1 VSLGKPNAA
10 VNLQG
15 KQNIVKLPY
24 DDALVYVLDDKGN
37 AEYRIYDLNAV
48 RALKPYSP
56 EMEFVNDEYYMGKGE
71 KKDIA
76 LSVLSTAENNALN
89 VKKSADNALVYLEIK
104 SEGATSF
111 TISDKNT
118 TRTFTL
124 TDEVYTI
131 KIHTDCTV
139 TFDGAASV
147 SYKEVVR
154 DYAPLIPA
162 AYAND
167 EEPLHFNL
175 WMTTSFNFE

>member
-1 VSLGKPNAA
+1 
-10 VNLQG
+10 
-15 KQNIVKLPY
+15 
-24 DDALVYVLDDKGN
+24 
-37 AEYRIYDLNAV
+37 
-48 RALKPYSP
+48 
-56 EMEFVNDEYYMGKGE
+56 MGKGE

-76 LSVLSTAENNALN
+76 LSVLSTAENNVLN
-89 VKKSADNALVYLEIK
+89 VKKSTETALVYLEIK

-118 TRTFTL
+118 TRTFNL
-124 TDEVYTI
+124 KADEVYTI

-139 TFDGAASV
+139 TFDGATSV

-167 EEPLHFNL
+167 KEPLHFNL